1 MYDLPVA
8 PGGIVI
14 DAGGYQ
20 GEWSIGMVSR
30 YGCRSWIFEPVP
42 MFFQYCQE
50 YFEKNTL
57 VEVRKAALG
66 GEDRKAVFGFFDNGT
81 SEHVVGDS
89 QCFEADVIDVARVF
103 GEIGTSIAC
112 LKLNIEGGEYE
123 VLERLLETNHI
134 VLCDSLLIQFHRQP
148 AGYRESY
155 ENIVAALQK
164 THVQVWC
171 YEMVW
176 EKWVRKDIQ

>member
-1 MYDLPVA
+1 
-8 PGGIVI
+8 
-14 DAGGYQ
+14 
-20 GEWSIGMVSR
+20 
-30 YGCRSWIFEPVP
+30 